1 MPVKIAPSV
10 LAADFLRLGAE
21 LRAVEAAGADR
32 IHVDV
37 MDGRFVPNLSLGLPL
52 VEAIRR
58 GTTLPVEAHLM
69 IAEPERYA
77 EAFAKAG
84 ADTLIVHQ
92 ENSPHL
98 DRTIGLVH
106 GLGKKAG
113 VALNPSTPAT
123 ALAEVLAELD
133 LVLVMTVNP
142 GFGGQRFIARMV
154 DKIGQVR
161 AALDQVSPRA
171 ELEVDGGIDPE
182 SAPRVVAAGA
192 RVLVA
197 GTAVFGHPG
206 GPGAGIA
213 ALLAAAGG

>member
-1 MPVKIAPSV
+1 MVKIAPSV

-21 LRAVEAAGADR
+21 LKAVEAAGADR

-98 DRTIGLVH
+98 DRTLSLVR

-113 VALNPSTPAT
+113 VALNPATPAT
-123 ALAEVLAELD
+123 ALGEVIAELD

-142 GFGGQRFIARMV
+142 GFGGQRFIERML
-154 DKIGQVR
+154 DKIALVR
-161 AALDQVSPRA
+161 EALDRRNAAA
-171 ELEVDGGIDPE
+171 ELEVDGGID
-182 SAPRVVAAGA
+182 AATGPRAAAAGA
-192 RVLVA
+192 QVLVA
-197 GTAVFGHPG
+197 GTAVFGHAG
-206 GPGAGIA
+206 GPGEGVRALRA
-213 ALLAAAGG
+213 AVSR